1 MTTETTKQQLIE
13 RLFKAGGHFGFQKSR
28 RHPSVAPYLYGTK
41 DGTDIIDLEKTMD
54 SLEDAKKLVHHTA
67 SQGGEVL
74 FVGTKPESQTI
85 VRELATEA
93 EAPYVVNRWVGGL
106 LTNFAEIRKR
116 VQRLQDLVAQGEA
129 GELDRKYT
137 KKERVLIN
145 REMQKLI
152 FNFGG
157 IRKMERLPKL
167 LVVVDPR
174 HNDIAVEEARERNIP
189 VVSISG
195 SDNNLT
201 DIAAPV
207 VVNDSLVASVRTILA
222 EIAEAYQKGKAEYV
236 PPAQVTRAPR
246 EDGPRSR
253 RFGQDERRPRGTRS
267 LGRNTRPSRAMGG
280 RPQTHRAPTAQK

>member
-13 RLFKAGGHFGFQKSR
+13 RLFKVGGHFGFQKSR
-28 RHPSVAPYLYGTK
+28 RHPSVTQYLFGTK
-41 DGTDIIDLEKTMD
+41 EGTDIIDLEKTVD
-54 SLEDAKKLVHHTA
+54 ALEGAKKLIHNVA

-85 VRELATEA
+85 VRDLAIEV
-93 EAPYVVNRWVGGL
+93 EAPYAVNRWVGGL

-157 IRKMERLPKL
+157 IRKLGRLPKL

-174 HNDIAVEEARERNIP
+174 HNDIAVEEARELNIP

-207 VVNDSLVASVRTILA
+207 VVNDSLVASVRTVLA
-222 EIAEAYQKGKAEYV
+222 ELTESYQKGKSEYV

-253 RFGQDERRPRGTRS
+253 RFGRDDRRPRGGARD
-267 LGRNTRPSRAMGG
+267 GRQRPSRAMGG